1 MRAPIDV
8 ETRAGGAERMARRRE
23 SLARLFVRGG
33 GGEQMVDM
41 VVEFAMRKVC
51 EVYVR
56 PNASSNAFFSP
67 RPSIVRRT
75 LPE

>member
-1 MRAPIDV
+1 MK
-8 ETRAGGAERMARRRE
+8 
-23 SLARLFVRGG
+23 GG